1 MSLISDKKKIFNDLR
16 IPWNSSI
23 KDEFKKE
30 MTAHPDQDPELVLS
44 KICKP
49 YMQYAFEHEA
59 ETYHAWL
66 KAKYG
71 DHATGK
77 AIKAAIGEEGLTLL
91 IKAGLIRKIPKEK
104 RYIING

>member
-1 MSLISDKKKIFNDLR
+1 MPLIRDKKQVFNDLR

-30 MTAHPDQDPELVLS
+30 MSAHPDKDPELVLD

-49 YMQYAFEHEA
+49 Y
-59 ETYHAWL
+59 
-66 KAKYG
+66 
-71 DHATGK
+71 
-77 AIKAAIGEEGLTLL
+77 
-91 IKAGLIRKIPKEK
+91 KAGLIRKIPKEK

>member
-1 MSLISDKKKIFNDLR
+1 MSLISDKKQIFNDLR
-16 IPWNSSI
+16 IPWNSEI
-23 KDEFKKE
+23 KNEFKKE
-30 MTAHPDQDPELVLS
+30 IAAHPDQDPELVLS
-44 KICKP
+44 RICKP
-49 YMQYAFEHEA
+49 YMEYAFEHEV

-77 AIKAAIGEEGLTLL
+77 AIKTAIGEEGLTLL
-91 IKAGLIRKIPKEK
+91 INAGLIRKIPKEK

>member
-1 MSLISDKKKIFNDLR
+1 MPLIRDKKQVFNDLR

-30 MTAHPDQDPELVLS
+30 ISAHPDQDPELVLS

-77 AIKAAIGEEGLTLL
+77 AIKAAIGEEGISLL
-91 IKAGLIRKIPKEK
+91 IEAGLIRKIPKEK

>member
-1 MSLISDKKKIFNDLR
+1 MSLISDKKQIFNDLR

-30 MTAHPDQDPELVLS
+30 MAAHPDQDPELVLS

-59 ETYHAWL
+59 EIYHAWL

-77 AIKAAIGEEGLTLL
+77 AIKAAIGEEGLALL
-91 IKAGLIRKIPKEK
+91 IKAGLIRKIPKER